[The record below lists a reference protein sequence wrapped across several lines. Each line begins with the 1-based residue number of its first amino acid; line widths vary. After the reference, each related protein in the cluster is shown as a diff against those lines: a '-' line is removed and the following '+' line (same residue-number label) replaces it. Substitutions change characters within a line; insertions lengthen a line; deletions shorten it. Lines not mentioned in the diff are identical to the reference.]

1 MQQHKN
7 IQGIDCK
14 KFISDR
20 AKGKGEECMGGK
32 GVRVALEVEDRDGE
46 INKIQIL
53 VGVVWNLS
61 II

>member
-20 AKGKGEECMGGK
+20 AKGTGEECMGGK
-32 GVRVALEVEDRDGE
+32 GVRVTLEDRDGE

-53 VGVVWNLS
+53 VGVVRNLS